1 MTPMATVVLLSG
13 GSGTRLWPLSNEA
26 RSKQFLKVLRDKEGN
41 SQSMVQRVVSQI
53 RAATPK
59 TEILVATSASQVSSI
74 QAQVEGQYGIAVEPS
89 RRDTAPAIMLAGSFL
104 HSVRGL
110 SDDEPVVVMPIDSY
124 VEDSY
129 FELVDTL
136 VDAVRK
142 NVSDI
147 VLLGVKPT
155 RPSESYGYIVP
166 DPRSFAEAGAAMRV
180 ASFKEKPSREDAERL
195 ISEGALWNCGVF
207 AFRLGYIRAITAR
220 YTEATSYDD
229 LAASYGD
236 LPKRSFDYEVVE
248 QADSVSVVSYDGM
261 WKDLG
266 TWNTLAE
273 EMRDSQ
279 AGRVV
284 SNDIPN
290 THVINELNIP
300 LVALGIENA
309 VIVATPDGILVSD
322 KAASA
327 SMKPYVE
334 HAAEGRAMYEARNW
348 GDYRVLDH
356 AVYGSGARSLT
367 KYLRISAGSQI
378 SYQRHRLR
386 EEIWT
391 VVDGTGEV
399 VVEGDVRP
407 VRQGDAVS
415 IPRGSLHGIRALSD
429 LHIIEV
435 QIGSSLTEDDIE
447 RFGFYWD

>member
-1 MTPMATVVLLSG
+1 MASVVLLSG

-26 RSKQFLKVLRDKEGN
+26 RSKQFLKVLRDTGGN

-53 RAATPK
+53 RAAAPQAQ
-59 TEILVATSASQVSSI
+59 ILVATSAPQVSSI
-74 QAQVEGQYGIAVEPS
+74 RAQVDGDYGIAVEPS
-89 RRDTAPAIMLAGSFL
+89 RRDTAPAIMLAGAFL

-110 SDDEPVVVMPIDSY
+110 PDDEPVVVMPIDSY
-124 VEDSY
+124 VEDRY
-129 FELVDTL
+129 FELVETL
-136 VDAVRK
+136 ADAVRR

-166 DPRSFAEAGAAMRV
+166 DAQGAAAAGGAIPV
-180 ASFKEKPSREDAERL
+180 ASFTEKPSRDAAEEL
-195 ISEGALWNCGVF
+195 ISAGALWNCGVF
-207 AFRLGYIRAITAR
+207 AFNLGYIRAVTAR
-220 YTEATSYDD
+220 YTEAASYDD
-229 LAASYGD
+229 LVDSYDD

-248 QADSVSVVSYDGM
+248 QAESVSVVAYDGM

-284 SNDIPN
+284 SDNIAG

-300 LVALGIENA
+300 LVALGIEDA

-327 SMKPYVE
+327 NMKPYVE
-334 HAAEGRAMYEARNW
+334 RAAEGRAMYEARNW
-348 GDYRVLDH
+348 GEYRVLDH
-356 AVYGSGARSLT
+356 AAYGSGARSLT
-367 KYLRISAGSQI
+367 KYLKISAGSQI

-391 VVDGTGEV
+391 VVDGSGEV
-399 VVEGDVRP
+399 VVEGNVSSIGR
-407 VRQGDAVS
+407 GDAIS

-435 QIGSSLTEDDIE
+435 QIGPSLTEDDIE